1 VTTSGH
7 EEIVKEAEISE
18 LKAKLSGYLAT
29 VRRGESILITDRRTP
44 IALLVPYE
52 ETEDRLTIEEPTAR
66 LAGLKKI
73 RGVQPRR
80 PIAVVKLL
88 RDSRDQR

>member
-1 VTTSGH
+1 M
-7 EEIVKEAEISE
+7 KEAKISE

-29 VRRGESILITDRRTP
+29 VRRGESVLVTDRRTP

-52 ETEDRLTIEEPTAR
+52 ETEDRLTIEEPTAP

-73 RGVQPRR
+73 RGIRPRR
-80 PIAVVKLL
+80 PIDVVKLL
-88 RDSRDQR
+88 RESRDQR